1 MESKRR
7 FLVPILFI
15 IFCIPITILVVL
27 FLTEQVVR
35 ELPPYDFVPILSGG
49 VRTDVRSLLY
59 LLFPIY
65 LVVFFVFS
73 IPIALIMIVF
83 NKLSRAATYEL
94 GIFSTGKEFSPI
106 RMIRRAIVPS
116 LFALS
121 SSEIVVNLLPDWI
134 FRIPEYE
141 SASAQAFLRIFD
153 PLQTIIGALVTLVIA
168 LLLFAPTWFLNDSGI
183 ITQVKADQMS
193 SRRCPDSEGVGR
205 WYSNLFGGFAIFAY
219 PITMFYRYF
228 YLRYI
233 IRSLSITLD
242 GILISLFWIIGIPL
256 LIMSF
261 VMPFIILNELGLEWF
276 VPRIQRFARSLG
288 AKDTKPKSLMVEMME
303 VQENLENQ
311 PTDDDLDSDTS
322 RLKPM

>member
-15 IFCIPITILVVL
+15 IVCIPITIMIVL
-27 FLTEQVVR
+27 YLTEQVVGR
-35 ELPPYDFVPILSGG
+35 LPPYDFIPILTGG
-49 VRTDVRSLLY
+49 IQNDVRTLLY

-65 LVVFFVFS
+65 TIIFFVLT
-73 IPIALIMIVF
+73 IPIALLMMFF
-83 NKLSRAATYEL
+83 NKLSRAATYEI
-94 GIFSTGKEFSPI
+94 GIFPTGKNFSPI
-106 RMIRRAIVPS
+106 KMIRRAVVPS

-134 FRIPEYE
+134 FRIPEVE
-141 SASAQAFLRIFD
+141 SSTAQLFLRLFD

-168 LLLFAPTWFLNDSGI
+168 LVLFAPTWILNDTGI

-193 SRRCPDSEGVGR
+193 TRRCPDSEGVGR

-228 YLRYI
+228 YSRYVLRP
-233 IRSLSITLD
+233 LPLQLD
-242 GILISLFWIIGIPL
+242 GVLLSLFWIIGIPL

-261 VMPFIILNELGLEWF
+261 VLPFILLNELELDWV
-276 VPRIQRFARSLG
+276 VPRIQRFARALG

-303 VQENLENQ
+303 VQEHLENQ
-311 PTDDDLDSDTS
+311 STDDDLDSDTS
-322 RLKPM
+322 RLKRM